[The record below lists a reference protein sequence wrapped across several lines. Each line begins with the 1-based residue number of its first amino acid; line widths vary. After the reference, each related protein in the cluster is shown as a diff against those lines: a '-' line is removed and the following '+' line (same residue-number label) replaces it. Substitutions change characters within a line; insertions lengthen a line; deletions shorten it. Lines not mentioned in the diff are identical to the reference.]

1 MPSRIAHESPM
12 IEYPWLGGD
21 AVSFIRY
28 TKGVL
33 RRGLSGALKPRDG
46 TLRMHDRVGSG
57 YPAVRRAE

>member
-1 MPSRIAHESPM
+1 M